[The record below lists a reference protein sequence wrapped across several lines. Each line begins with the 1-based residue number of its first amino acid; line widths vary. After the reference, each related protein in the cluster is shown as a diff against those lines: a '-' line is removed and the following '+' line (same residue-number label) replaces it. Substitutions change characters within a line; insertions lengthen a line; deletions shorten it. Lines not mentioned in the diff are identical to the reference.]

1 VTLTVGGIFVYFE
14 YISIGTLFAY
24 ILYVSFFMQP
34 IRRLLMLFEQIQRGT
49 SGIERFFGIMDEE
62 VEIQDGKLSYDE
74 PNGKIEFKQVY
85 FKYEDH
91 TELVFN
97 GLDLVIEPGQTVAL
111 VGESGVGKTTIT
123 KLIPRLYDVTAGTI
137 EIDGHD
143 IKDYKLN
150 SLRGHIGH
158 VQQDVFIMHGT
169 VYDNIL
175 YGRHDASEEEV
186 IEAAKLANIHDFI
199 LTLPNGYQTDV
210 GERGVKLSGGQKQ
223 RISLAR
229 VFLKNPPILILDEA
243 TSALDNQT
251 ERLIQESIE
260 KVANNRT
267 TVIVAH
273 RLTTIQNSDRILVF
287 TDDGIVE
294 DVSHK

>member
-1 VTLTVGGIFVYFE
+1 
-14 YISIGTLFAY
+14 
-24 ILYVSFFMQP
+24 MQP

-62 VEIQDGKLSYDE
+62 IDIQDGKLSSDE
-74 PNGKIEFKQVY
+74 PNGKIEFKPVY

-294 DVSHK
+294 DGSHKELMEMNGIYRSLYDASTDGFIE